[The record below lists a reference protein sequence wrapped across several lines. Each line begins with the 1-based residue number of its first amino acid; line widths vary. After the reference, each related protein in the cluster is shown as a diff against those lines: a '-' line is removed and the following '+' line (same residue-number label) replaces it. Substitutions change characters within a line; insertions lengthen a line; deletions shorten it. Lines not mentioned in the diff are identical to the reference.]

1 MRSDE
6 VGVQRLVTHRLA
18 GAPCTTP
25 EEVVRWM
32 GALQAQ
38 DYTQAL
44 WAIGLRTRSS
54 TLAHVERAIAERKI
68 VRTWPFR
75 GTLHVVPAEDARWML
90 TLSAPRTLRGATR
103 RMAQLELD
111 EAAMER
117 CATLFRDALAGGKR
131 LTRAAMMTLLDDAGI
146 PPTGQR
152 GYHILWRLAQVGLI
166 CFGPREGT
174 QQTFVLLDEWI
185 PTSREVPR
193 EDALAELAGR
203 YFSSH
208 GPATV
213 HDFAWWAGLTLT
225 DARSGHDAAQSRL
238 IVDRIDGKDYWMSGD
253 SPGYAAHDGS
263 TVHLLPGFDEYV
275 LGYTDRGDVLAPEHA
290 SKIVPGNNGIFMPS
304 VVVAGHVAGAWK
316 RTLTKNALAI
326 TLHPFAPLTAPD
338 DSMAAAAQRYGDF
351 IGAPVT
357 SITVKEG

>member
-1 MRSDE
+1 MRCDE

-90 TLSAPRTLRGATR
+90 TLSAPRALRGATR
-103 RMAQLELD
+103 RMTQLELD

-131 LTRAAMMTLLDDAGI
+131 LTRAAMMTLLDDAGTT
-146 PPTGQR
+146 PTGQR
-152 GYHILWRLAQVGLI
+152 GYHILWRLAQGGLI
-166 CFGPREGT
+166 CFGPRDGA

-185 PTSREVPR
+185 PSSREIPR
-193 EDALAELAGR
+193 EEALAELAGR
-203 YFSSH
+203 YFRSH

-225 DARSGHDAAQSRL
+225 DARSGCDAAQSRL
-238 IVDRIDGKDYWMSGD
+238 IVDRIDGKDYWRSGD
-253 SPGYAAHDGS
+253 SSGYAAHDGS

-290 SKIVPGNNGIFMPS
+290 SKIVPGNNGVFMPS
-304 VVVAGHVAGAWK
+304 VVVAGHVAGVWK
-316 RTLTKNALAI
+316 RTLTKNTLGI
-326 TLHPFAPLTAPD
+326 TLHPFAPLTATD

-351 IGAPVT
+351 IGVPVT
-357 SITVKEG
+357 SVPPH